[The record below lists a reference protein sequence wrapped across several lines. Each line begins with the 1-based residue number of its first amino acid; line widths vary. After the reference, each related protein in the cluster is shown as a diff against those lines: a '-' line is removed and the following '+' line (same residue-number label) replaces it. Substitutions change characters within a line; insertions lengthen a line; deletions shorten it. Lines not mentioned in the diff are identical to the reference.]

1 MTENL
6 RGFEMKYNFTINDKK
21 YEVAVG
27 DIEGGIA
34 QVSVNDIPY
43 EVVMDTQ
50 TQAVKSSPAP
60 KAAPAAPV
68 KPVPKPAAAPAAAA
82 PKPPVAGGGVITA
95 PIPGL
100 ILSVKV
106 SVGDTVKAGQI
117 VATMEAMKMENNL
130 ISAVAGTVKEIR
142 VQKGAEV
149 STGDV
154 VMIIG

>member
-27 DIEGGIA
+27 VIQGGIA
-34 QVSVNDIPY
+34 QVQVNDIPY

-50 TQAVKSSPAP
+50 AEAVKPSPAP
-60 KAAPAAPV
+60 KTAPAATA
-68 KPVPKPAAAPAAAA
+68 KPVPKAAAPAPQPAAA
-82 PKPPVAGGGVITA
+82 CGGAITA

-130 ISAVAGTVKEIR
+130 TSTVSGTVKEIR

>member
-1 MTENL
+1 
-6 RGFEMKYNFTINDKK
+6 MKYNFTINDKK

-27 DIEGGIA
+27 DIQGGIA
-34 QVSVNDIPY
+34 QVQVNDIPY
-43 EVVMDTQ
+43 EVVMDTGKE
-50 TQAVKSSPAP
+50 AVKTAPAP
-60 KAAPAAPV
+60 KAAPV
-68 KPVPKPAAAPAAAA
+68 KSVPKPAAAPAAAV
-82 PKPPVAGGGVITA
+82 PKPAAVGGGVITA

-117 VATMEAMKMENNL
+117 VAIMEAMKMENNL
-130 ISAVAGTVKEIR
+130 TTNVSGTVKEIR
-142 VQKGAEV
+142 VQKGTEV

>member
-6 RGFEMKYNFTINDKK
+6 RGFEMKYNFTINNKK

-27 DIEGGIA
+27 DIQGGIA
-34 QVSVNDIPY
+34 QVNVNDIPY
-43 EVVMDTQ
+43 EVVMDTGAA
-50 TQAVKSSPAP
+50 AVKPSPAP
-60 KAAPAAPV
+60 KAAPATPVRSAP
-68 KPVPKPAAAPAAAA
+68 KAAAPTPQPA
-82 PKPPVAGGGVITA
+82 PAVAGGGVITA

-106 SVGDTVKAGQI
+106 GVGDTVKIGQI

-130 ISAVAGTVKEIR
+130 TTNVSGTVKEIR